1 MKTHKA
7 LIIGLA
13 LTAAISAHAQDIA
26 KLSKTESSYSR
37 EYSRKALDFKKV
49 ETNYLF
55 CLNSDVPSVVESAL
69 GHVTVMRIAYP
80 KQDLRKIQE
89 KVSDLALL
97 GPTASIRQKAS
108 MAMKVFANPF
118 GFRNAITDGQANG
131 DGLLESLIAQR

>member
-13 LTAAISAHAQDIA
+13 LTAAITVHAQDIA

-37 EYSRKALDFKKV
+37 EYSRTALNFKLV

-55 CLNSDVPSVVESAL
+55 CLNSDFPAVVESAL

-89 KVSDLALL
+89 KVSDLALC
-97 GPTASIRQKAS
+97 GTTSSIRQKAS
-108 MAMKVFANPF
+108 MAEKVFANPSA
-118 GFRNAITDGQANG
+118 FRSAIVDGQTNG